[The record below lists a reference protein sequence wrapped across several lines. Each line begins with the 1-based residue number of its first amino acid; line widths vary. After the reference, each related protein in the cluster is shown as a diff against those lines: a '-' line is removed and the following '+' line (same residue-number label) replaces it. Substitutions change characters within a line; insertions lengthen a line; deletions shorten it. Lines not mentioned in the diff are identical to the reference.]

1 MREIQLNYDVTIE
14 NYLRI
19 NINGATIITTLFAS
33 MKQRR
38 NDVLCYLFTL
48 ILSYIF
54 CLLKSTVYKL
64 D

>member
-19 NINGATIITTLFAS
+19 NINGVITTLFAS
-33 MKQRR
+33 MKRRR